1 MINLSTPMTAFVKSN
16 CRVYLDI
23 SQKRSKLSVTTGIK
37 IREGYF
43 YGIWSATAK
52 RTKFN
57 FKRL

>member
-1 MINLSTPMTAFVKSN
+1 MINLSTLMTAFVKSN
-16 CRVYLDI
+16 RPVYLDI
-23 SQKRSKLSVTTGIK
+23 SQKRSKLLVTTGIK

-43 YGIWSATAK
+43 YGIWFVTAK